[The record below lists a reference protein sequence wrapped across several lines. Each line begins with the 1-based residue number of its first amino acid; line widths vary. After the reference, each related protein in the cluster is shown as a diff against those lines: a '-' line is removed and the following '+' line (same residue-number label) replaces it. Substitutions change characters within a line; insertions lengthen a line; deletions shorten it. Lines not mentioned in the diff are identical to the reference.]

1 MARKNYRLLI
11 EARIKWINDILGTN
25 YIATYDCYYCG
36 WDMYLTGPK
45 GYAGRGA
52 LGFDYR
58 KSSAEMLAYVDGCYT
73 ALMMPG
79 VSIQLTKADNARD
92 AK

>member
-1 MARKNYRLLI
+1 MARKNYRFLI
-11 EARIKWINDILGTN
+11 EARIEWINGILGTN
-25 YIATYDCYYCG
+25 YAATYAPHYGG
-36 WDMYLTGPK
+36 WDMYLTGSK
-45 GYAGRGA
+45 GYAGRGT

-58 KSSAEMLAYVDGCYT
+58 KSNAEMLAYVDGCYT

-79 VSIQLTKADNARD
+79 VSIQPTKADNARD